1 MALSSLIDIIGS
13 SVIGG
18 FLLLLLFNVLNTTN
32 EYFLSH
38 GDDLIVQK
46 NLTSVASIL
55 EHDLR
60 KMGFLVPETELSIIQ
75 ADSTNLKFRGDI
87 NKDFSLDTVEYYLGS
102 TNELSATQNPDDR
115 FIYRKV
121 NGLPANGAKIGVV
134 TNFMFEYLDQD
145 GNEVSTLISIKMI
158 RINMKVENSAVYG
171 NDPNPNKN
179 KYRTAIWQQTRLV
192 SRNLRR

>member
-1 MALSSLIDIIGS
+1 MSSLIDIIGS